1 MKLALDHHYSPQ
13 IASSLRDFGHDVV
26 TVAERGWETETDE
39 ALLALCPGEHRALL
53 TNNVA
58 DFAVIVGRWALEGR
72 SHAGL
77 VFTSDRS
84 MPRSSDWIG
93 QYVRALDH
101 LVRRLT
107 GDDAL
112 TDQVQWLQPVE
123 SATAASGPVRSGR
136 RS

>member
-1 MKLALDHHYSPQ
+1 VKLALDHHCSPQ
-13 IASSLRDFGHDVV
+13 IASRLRDFGHDAV

-39 ALLALCPGEHRALL
+39 ALLAFCVDEQRALV

-58 DFAVIVGRWALEGR
+58 DFAVIVRRWALEGR

-77 VFTSDRS
+77 VFTSDRT
-84 MPRSSDWIG
+84 MPRGSGCIG

-101 LVRRLT
+101 LVQGLR

-112 TDQVQWLQPVE
+112 RDQVQWLQPFE
-123 SATAASGPVRSGR
+123 SA
-136 RS
+136 